1 MNHIGSFRRAVAVA
15 ALLAASGAGA
25 EVISYSTALGGAV
38 EAPPNASPGTGWATL
53 WLDTTAHT
61 MRLETSFS
69 GLLGN
74 TTAAHIHCCT
84 ATPEAGTAGVATQ
97 VPNFVGFPLGVT
109 AGAYDF
115 TFDLSSATSW
125 NLAFITANGGSPASA
140 EAALLAGLDSERAYL
155 NIHTTQFLGGEI
167 RGFLTRDLP
176 EPALPIT
183 AITRP
188 LPGWGGSAGSRGSL
202 FCEPCS
208 LAAPKPS
215 PTEKPLTAPMLMIA

>member
-115 TFDLSSATSW
+115 TFDLSAATSW

-155 NIHTTQFLGGEI
+155 NIHTAQFPGGEI
-167 RGFLTRDLP
+167 RGFLSRDVP
-176 EPALPIT
+176 EPALP
-183 AITRP
+183 A
-188 LPGWGGSAGSRGSL
+188 LLCVAAVAAFASR
-202 FCEPCS
+202 CRR
-208 LAAPKPS
+208 
-215 PTEKPLTAPMLMIA
+215 

>member
-1 MNHIGSFRRAVAVA
+1 VA
-15 ALLAASGAGA
+15 ALLAASSAGA
-25 EVISYSTALGGAV
+25 EVISYSTALSGAV

-74 TTAAHIHCCT
+74 TAAAHIHCCT

-125 NLAFITANGGSPASA
+125 NLAFITANGGSTASA

-167 RGFLTRDLP
+167 RGFLSRDVP
-176 EPALPIT
+176 EPAFPALLGM
-183 AITRP
+183 A
-188 LPGWGGSAGSRGSL
+188 AVAAFASRWRR
-202 FCEPCS
+202 
-208 LAAPKPS
+208 
-215 PTEKPLTAPMLMIA
+215 

>member
-25 EVISYSTALGGAV
+25 EVISYSTALSGAV

-115 TFDLSSATSW
+115 TFDLSAATSW

-155 NIHTTQFLGGEI
+155 NIHTAQFPVA
-167 RGFLTRDLP
+167 R
-176 EPALPIT
+176 
-183 AITRP
+183 
-188 LPGWGGSAGSRGSL
+188 SVVS
-202 FCEPCS
+202 
-208 LAAPKPS
+208 
-215 PTEKPLTAPMLMIA
+215 